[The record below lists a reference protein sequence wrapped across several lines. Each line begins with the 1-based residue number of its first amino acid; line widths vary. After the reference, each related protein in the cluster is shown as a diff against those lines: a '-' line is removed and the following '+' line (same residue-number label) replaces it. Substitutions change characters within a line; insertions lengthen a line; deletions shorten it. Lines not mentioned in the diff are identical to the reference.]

1 MEAKEILIK
10 GRAPWK
16 IAEGSEGEVLKE
28 ITLKIS
34 HKSDLMQET
43 KMVTTQASSHG
54 WMGLLPA

>member
-16 IAEGSEGEVLKE
+16 IAEDSEGEVLKE

-54 WMGLLPA
+54 